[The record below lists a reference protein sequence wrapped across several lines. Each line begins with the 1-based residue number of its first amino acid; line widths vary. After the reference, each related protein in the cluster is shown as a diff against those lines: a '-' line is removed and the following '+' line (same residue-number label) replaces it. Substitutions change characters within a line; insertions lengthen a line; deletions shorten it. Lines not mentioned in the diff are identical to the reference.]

1 MLFIRTFAGKTNRI
15 MILIADSGSTKT
27 DWTLLHS
34 PHPVQWDVIAT
45 FRTQGITP
53 VHQTSDDIRQILA
66 HELLPQLSTFSRA
79 SLINSRALE
88 TPLLSQIEVFFYG
101 SGCTPAHVPMMKRIL
116 AEVFPSEKNEVHSDL
131 MAAARALCQ
140 HSEGVA
146 CILGTGANSC
156 LYDGQEIV
164 QNTPALGYILGDE
177 GGGAVLGR
185 MFMNAIFKNPQ
196 YAGLRDEYLKHS
208 KLTQADIIN
217 KVYREPMANRFLA
230 STSLF
235 IAEHIDDPLVSQLV
249 VTNFRQFFRCNIVP
263 YGRPDLPV
271 HFVGSMAS
279 TYQPQLEDAAR
290 AEGFTVGT
298 ILQSPMEGLI
308 DYHRL

>member
-1 MLFIRTFAGKTNRI
+1 MV
-15 MILIADSGSTKT
+15 LIADSGGTKT

-34 PHPVQWDVIAT
+34 PHPGTWNVVAE
-45 FRTQGITP
+45 FHTQGITP
-53 VHQTSDDIRQILA
+53 IHQTQDDIRLILG

-88 TPLLSQIEVFFYG
+88 IPLLSQIDVFFYG
-101 SGCTPAHVPMMKRIL
+101 SGCTPAHVPMMKRML
-116 AEVFPSEKNEVHSDL
+116 MEVFPSEHIEVHSDL
-131 MAAARALCQ
+131 TAAARALCQ
-140 HSEGVA
+140 HEAGIA

-156 LYDGQEIV
+156 LYDGQDIV

-185 MFMNAIFKNPQ
+185 LFMNAIFKNPQ
-196 YAGLRDEYLKHS
+196 FEAIRNDYLAKE

-230 STSLF
+230 TTSLY
-235 IAEHIDDPLVSQLV
+235 IKEHLDNPLLADLV
-249 VTNFRQFFRCNIVP
+249 VHNFREFFRKNIVP
-263 YGRPDLPV
+263 YQRPDLPV

-279 TYQPQLEDAAR
+279 TYQQQLEQAAQ
-290 AEGFTVGT
+290 AEGFLLGQVM
-298 ILQSPMEGLI
+298 QSPMEGLI
-308 DYHRL
+308 KYHGQ